1 MFSPR
6 NLYYYLCDAMN
17 LNQVYLHTGAN
28 LGNRESN
35 LKWANQWIE
44 REIGP
49 IEKASKVYQT
59 KAWGIT
65 DQPDFLNQALLVST
79 RLSPFELLEKIQ
91 TIERRM
97 GRVREIKW
105 GERIIDIDI
114 LFYNDQ
120 IIDTEKLAIP
130 HPYLHYRNF
139 VLLPL
144 MDIAP
149 GLVHPAFGKT
159 IEELYANSEDTLAVE
174 VVK

>member
-1 MFSPR
+1 
-6 NLYYYLCDAMN
+6 MN
-17 LNQVYLHTGAN
+17 ANQVYLHTGTN
-28 LGNRESN
+28 LGNREAN
-35 LKWANQWIE
+35 LQRANEWIE
-44 REIGP
+44 EEIGP
-49 IEKASKVYQT
+49 IEQVSKVYRT

-65 DQPDFLNQALLVST
+65 DQPDFLNQALLVGSL
-79 RLSPFELLEKIQ
+79 LSPFELLERIHA
-91 TIERRM
+91 IERRM

-114 LFYNDQ
+114 LFFNDE
-120 IIDTEKLAIP
+120 IIDTEKLTIP

-149 GLVHPAFGKT
+149 GLLHPGFKLT
-159 IEELYANSEDTLAVE
+159 IAELFANSEDTLRVE

>member
-1 MFSPR
+1 MK
-6 NLYYYLCDAMN
+6 A
-17 LNQVYLHTGAN
+17 NQIYLHTGTN
-28 LGNRESN
+28 LGNREAN
-35 LKWANQWIE
+35 LKRANEWIVQ
-44 REIGP
+44 EIGP
-49 IEKASKVYQT
+49 IEKASSVYRT
-59 KAWGIT
+59 KAWGVT

-91 TIERRM
+91 DIERRM

-114 LFYNDQ
+114 LFYNDE
-120 IIDTEKLAIP
+120 IIDTENLTIP

-149 GLVHPAFGKT
+149 GLLHPGFGLT
-159 IEELYANSEDTLAVE
+159 VAELYANSEDKLLVE

>member
-1 MFSPR
+1 MK
-6 NLYYYLCDAMN
+6 A
-17 LNQVYLHTGAN
+17 NQIYLHTGTNLGDREAN
-28 LGNRESN
+28 LKR
-35 LKWANQWIE
+35 ANE
-44 REIGP
+44 RIMEEIGP
-49 IEKASKVYQT
+49 IEKASRVYRT

-79 RLSPFELLEKIQ
+79 HLSPFELLEKIQ
-91 TIERRM
+91 DIERRM
-97 GRVREIKW
+97 GRAREIKW

-114 LFYNDQ
+114 LFYNDE
-120 IIDTEKLAIP
+120 IIDTENLPIP

-149 GLVHPAFGKT
+149 GLLHPGFGLT
-159 IEELYANSEDTLAVE
+159 VAELYANSEDKLLVE